1 MELVAYLADYE
12 TSQSELEL
20 LSSPYYEKLDNEYE
34 VIPHHYEV
42 DERLSQIE
50 VSSCMCITYSLHGN
64 IKSLN
69 YSSYIECV
77 QVSTFCFNNYIN

>member
-12 TSQSELEL
+12 TSQSELDL

-50 VSSCMCITYSLHGN
+50 VSSCMCLGN
-64 IKSLN
+64 IKIIL
-69 YSSYIECV
+69 
-77 QVSTFCFNNYIN
+77 